1 MKRKSIFFIGSADG
15 ETEIHLD
22 YIHAEAIKKYIFQ
35 DERHRKK
42 FMFIAEIILS
52 GLKNPQVY
60 DKENIN
66 KYANDIT
73 AMKFFKGQEND
84 RIYCKE
90 YVRNGKTQIVVAIL
104 LIEKKKTNH
113 IDKRIRQVIEV
124 ISNYDYE
131 F

>member
-1 MKRKSIFFIGSADG
+1 MKRKSIFLIGSADG
-15 ETEIHLD
+15 KQEIHLD
-22 YIHAEAIKKYIFQ
+22 YIHATSLKKHIFQ
-35 DERHRKK
+35 DDRHRKK
-42 FMFIAEIILS
+42 FMFIAEIILR

>member
-1 MKRKSIFFIGSADG
+1 
-15 ETEIHLD
+15 
-22 YIHAEAIKKYIFQ
+22 
-35 DERHRKK
+35 
-42 FMFIAEIILS
+42 MFIAEIILS

-73 AMKFFKGQEND
+73 AMKFFKGQEKD

-90 YVRNGKTQIVVAIL
+90 YERNGKTQIVVAIL
-104 LIEKKKTNH
+104 LIERKKTNH